1 MLTFRRPLNVVVAAV
16 GIVVTLPLM
25 AAIALLVKITS
36 PGPVLFVQARVGID
50 RRSRGHENGNHRR
63 SVNQGGK
70 LFKIFKFRTMAA
82 NGNGAQVWATPD
94 DPRVTR
100 VGRVLRLFR
109 LDELPQLVN
118 VLLGDMNVVGPRPEQ
133 PGIFVRLRGQIG
145 SYAERQ
151 RVLPG
156 ITGWAQVNNSYD
168 RSLSDVERKVALDLE
183 YIERQS
189 VFEDIKILLRT
200 FPVVVGK
207 RGAW

>member
-1 MLTFRRPLNVVVAAV
+1 MALIAV
-16 GIVVTLPLM
+16 
-25 AAIALLVKITS
+25 LVKVTS
-36 PGPVLFVQARVGID
+36 RGPVLFVQTRVGID
-50 RRSRGHENGNHRR
+50 RRGPGNQNGNHRR
-63 SVNQGGK
+63 SVNHGGK
-70 LFKIFKFRTMAA
+70 LFRIFKFRTMSAE
-82 NGNGAQVWATPD
+82 NNGAQVWATPD

-109 LDELPQLVN
+109 LDELPQLIN

-133 PGIFVRLRGQIG
+133 PGIFVKLREQIG
-145 SYAERQ
+145 RYGDRQ

-168 RSLSDVERKVALDLE
+168 RCLSDVERKVAFDLE
-183 YIERQS
+183 YIQRQS
-189 VFEDIKILLRT
+189 VLEDIKILLRT

>member
-1 MLTFRRPLNVVVAAV
+1 VNKLRRPLNIVVAALGV
-16 GIVVTLPLM
+16 VVTLPVM
-25 AAIALLVKITS
+25 ALIAVLVKVTS
-36 PGPVLFVQARVGID
+36 RGPVLFVQTRVGLD
-50 RRSRGHENGNHRR
+50 RRGPGNQNGNHRR
-63 SVNQGGK
+63 SVNHGGK
-70 LFKIFKFRTMAA
+70 LFRIFKFRTMSAE
-82 NGNGAQVWATPD
+82 NNGAQVWATPD

-109 LDELPQLVN
+109 LDELPQLIN

-133 PGIFVRLRGQIG
+133 PGIFVKLREQIG
-145 SYAERQ
+145 RYGDRQ

-168 RSLSDVERKVALDLE
+168 RCLSDVERKVAFDLE
-183 YIERQS
+183 YIQRQS
-189 VFEDIKILLRT
+189 VLEDIKILLRT

>member
-1 MLTFRRPLNVVVAAV
+1 MSSLRRPLNIAVAAV
-16 GIVVTLPLM
+16 GLVAALPIM
-25 AAIALLVKITS
+25 AAIAVLVKITS
-36 PGPVLFVQARVGID
+36 PGPVLFVQTRVGID
-50 RRSRGHENGNHRR
+50 RRGEGNQNGNHRR
-63 SVNQGGK
+63 TVNHGGR
-70 LFKIFKFRTMAA
+70 LFKIYKFRTMSAG
-82 NGNGAQVWATPD
+82 GNGAQVWATPD

-133 PGIFVRLRGQIG
+133 PGIFVKLREQIIG
-145 SYAERQ
+145 YAERQ

-156 ITGWAQVNNSYD
+156 ITGWAQINHNYD
-168 RSLSDVERKVALDLE
+168 RCLSDVQRKVAFDLE
-183 YIERQS
+183 YIGRQS
-189 VFEDIKILLRT
+189 VLEDVKILLRT